1 MRDRLGRGVTVWL
14 LLASAMSLSAALLL
28 AWGSQLTFLLDDWE
42 FLLYRPGFS
51 AHSILAPHGEHISI
65 APVLIYKAL
74 LETAGMSSSLP
85 YLAVSVALFLATAF
99 LLFLYLR
106 RRVDPWLALLAAG
119 IVLFLGPAFDD
130 LIWDF
135 QMGFNGSLAFGLA
148 ALLMLERGDRRGD
161 LAACGLLSV
170 GVTFSS
176 LELPFLVAAA
186 VDVCLRPDRLRR
198 VYVFALPGLLYA
210 VWWAGWGHDAD
221 TAVSF
226 HNAASAPQ
234 FVFDAASAALASL
247 FGLVEFGQG
256 PGPGGLDWGRPLLIA
271 ALGLGIWRIHRLGR
285 VPRGIWIPLAL
296 AATFWVLAALNV
308 KAGRGPADSR
318 YLLPGAIFLLMI
330 AAELLR
336 GIRVSRL
343 AIAGAYF
350 LGAFI
355 IISNVVLLR
364 DAKTAYRNTSD
375 VITADLGALEIA
387 RDRIVFPVRLDEAIA
402 DTAYVGVDS
411 KTFLS
416 AADAHGSPADT
427 PAEIAAAPEPAR
439 VAADKVLARAL
450 GVSFAPTSAPPA
462 ASGPPPQLA
471 GPPGADVRAAGSC
484 LVVGSARRDPAP
496 AAGRRQRS
504 GLAAIRCRHR
514 PPPLRHRLVPD
525 RDRPAGEG
533 PDGRRADPDGPS
545 HRALGARPPI
555 AGAGH
560 RLRHRR
566 RAALAR
572 RPRCFR
578 IPRVS
583 D

>member
-1 MRDRLGRGVTVWL
+1 MQDRLGRGVTVWL
-14 LLASAMSLSAALLL
+14 LLAGAMSVSAALLL

-51 AHSILAPHGEHISI
+51 AHSILAPHGEHISV
-65 APVLIYKAL
+65 APILIYKAL

-99 LLFLYLR
+99 LRFLYLR
-106 RRVDPWLALLAAG
+106 RRVDPWLALLAAA

-161 LAACGLLSV
+161 LATCGLLSV
-170 GVTFSS
+170 GASFSS

-186 VDVCLRPDRLRR
+186 VAVWLRPDRLRR
-198 VYVFALPGLLYA
+198 LYVIAVPGLLYA
-210 VWWAGWGHDAD
+210 IWWAGWGHDAD
-221 TAVSF
+221 TAVSL

-256 PGPGGLDWGRPLLIA
+256 PGPGGLDWGRPLLIV
-271 ALGLGIWRIHRLGR
+271 ALGLGIWRVHRLGR
-285 VPRGIWIPLAL
+285 VPRGLWIPVAL

-318 YLLPGAIFLLMI
+318 YLLPGAIFVLMI

-336 GIRVSRL
+336 GIRVSPRVV
-343 AIAGAYF
+343 AGAYF

-355 IISNVVLLR
+355 IVSNVALLR

-375 VITADLGALEIA
+375 LITADLGALEIA

-402 DTAYVGVDS
+402 DTAYVPVDS
-411 KTFLS
+411 KNFLS
-416 AADAHGSPADT
+416 VADTYGSPADT
-427 PAEIAAAPEPAR
+427 PAEIAGAPEPAR
-439 VAADKVLARAL
+439 VGADKVLARAL
-450 GVSFAPTSAPPA
+450 GVSFAPTSAPPS

-471 GPPGADVRAAGSC
+471 GPPEADVRPAGSC
-484 LVVGSARRDPAP
+484 LVVAAP
-496 AAGRRQRS
+496 GAILRLPPGGASVQASPRS
-504 GLAAIRCRHR
+504 GAAIALRRFATASF
-514 PPPLRHRLVPD
+514 PIGTVPLGKGQTGV
-525 RDRPAGEG
+525 
-533 PDGRRADPDGPS
+533 
-545 HRALGARPPI
+545 ARIPTD
-555 AGAGH
+555 
-560 RLRHRR
+560 
-566 RAALAR
+566 RAAEPWELALR
-572 RPRCFR
+572 SQAPVTVCG
-578 IPRVS
+578 IGAEQP
-583 D
+583 